1 MSDTIEGTVYSGQV
15 RVTQAEAESLIS
27 DPEWGEPDHP
37 NTQNGLDQQQSA
49 PPAEP
54 NSEEVTA
61 EQTESQE
68 TEQPNEPESTPSETE
83 NKQSLDQVEVEGDV
97 YTMDQI
103 KEFIDDSRNK
113 DEWQRKNTQRSQD
126 LAEQRKAI
134 RAESEKWK
142 TLKEDEDLMETIKDY
157 VDSDHPLFKED
168 LTSEEPEEVQNVQTD
183 EVDNTRL
190 NELENKVQQFEAE
203 KQVEQDVATLIQKHP
218 ELKDNTNAVDQVLKA
233 AIDNSLMD
241 LEVAYAVAMHGSEKD
256 SALKKAL
263 ENVEKA
269 KELRSIPEAE
279 GAARANRTA
288 TSKVP
293 RSYDEARE
301 IAFNEYNLFDN

>member
-1 MSDTIEGTVYSGQV
+1 MSDTIEGTVYGGQV
-15 RVTQAEAESLIS
+15 RVTNAEAESLVN

-37 NTQNGLDQQQSA
+37 NTQRGLDQQQSA
-49 PPAEP
+49 PQPEP

-83 NKQSLDQVEVEGDV
+83 IKPSPDQVEVAGDV

-113 DEWQRKNTQRSQD
+113 EEWQRKNTQRSQD
-126 LAEQRKAI
+126 LSEQRKAI

-142 TLKEDEDLMETIKDY
+142 ALKEDEDLMETIKDY

-168 LTSEEPEEVQNVQTD
+168 LTSEEPEEAPNLETNEGD
-183 EVDNTRL
+183 TRL
-190 NELENKVQQFEAE
+190 NELESKVQQFEAE
-203 KQVEQDVATLIQKHP
+203 KQVEQDVANLVQKYP

-233 AIDNSLMD
+233 AIDNNLMD
-241 LEVAYAVAMHGSEKD
+241 LNVAYAVAMHGSEKD

-269 KELRSIPEAE
+269 KELRGIPETE
-279 GAARANRTA
+279 GAARANRTV

-293 RSYDEARE
+293 ANYDEARE